1 MPERTD
7 EQGETVRLSEAGE
20 VTEEGCKAGH
30 PLSLSKSSDRRDSLE
45 DAVGVRASAESVG
58 LVLFAKKLELT
69 SESPATSRHRHWGA
83 RPCLPTAV
91 SIEVVPAATRPAV
104 FSA

>member
-7 EQGETVRLSEAGE
+7 EQGETVRLSEAGG
-20 VTEEGCKAGH
+20 VTEGGSTHH
-30 PLSLSKSSDRRDSLE
+30 PLSLSNSSDRRDSRDE
-45 DAVGVRASAESVG
+45 AIGVKLSAESVG
-58 LVLFAKKLELT
+58 LVLFAKKPELT
-69 SESPATSRHRHWGA
+69 SGRPAASGPRRWEA

-91 SIEVVPAATRPAV
+91 SIKVLPAATRLPV